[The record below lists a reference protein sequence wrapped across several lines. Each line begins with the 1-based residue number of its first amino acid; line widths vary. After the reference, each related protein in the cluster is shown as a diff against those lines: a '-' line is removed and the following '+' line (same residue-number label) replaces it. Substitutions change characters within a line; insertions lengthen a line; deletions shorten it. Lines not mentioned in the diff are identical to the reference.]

1 MKAFQSR
8 STGPTTIQPEM
19 CTVRSALRSSPERQ
33 AVPRF
38 RSVSFRQQSLFSS
51 QQYFPFHS
59 HSRHRPPFKTHHPHC
74 KKFLS
79 SVPQLLTHPG
89 PAANLPSI
97 TSRAVRHPLGPSL
110 RLASKIP
117 PLAPKYQTLA
127 SSGPAPSGRPGG
139 TCECGHGDRGRSDLP
154 NRRRCGGGGRTGR
167 RQEGPPHR
175 QLELRGASSVCV
187 LRKLLNCARVPF
199 LPDFLVPRV
208 WDWTHVCT

>member
-1 MKAFQSR
+1 
-8 STGPTTIQPEM
+8 
-19 CTVRSALRSSPERQ
+19 VHSALCSSPERQ

-59 HSRHRPPFKTHHPHC
+59 HSRHRPPFKTHHPTA
-74 KKFLS
+74 KNSSPQFLS
-79 SVPQLLTHPG
+79 FSPTPARQPICHPSRRVPCVT
-89 PAANLPSI
+89 
-97 TSRAVRHPLGPSL
+97 PSL

-154 NRRRCGGGGRTGR
+154 NRRRCGSGR

-187 LRKLLNCARVPF
+187 LRKLLNFARVPF
-199 LPDFLVPRV
+199 FLPDFWCLGFGIGPMYVRSNY
-208 WDWTHVCT
+208 CASFLLAERRRLFRG